1 VPRTRILFVSR
12 SETVA
17 DSVGIRLQDFPEY
30 IVTTKIIGN
39 GHCDPLHDVAS
50 MPDVLLL
57 HYVHG
62 HGELEHLADSAL
74 SKRRLPLIVL
84 GPPDDPEAMRL
95 AMRAGASDYLSQ
107 PLQQSDLSSALE
119 RIGEQLKEVSG
130 KRGQLVT
137 VINSKGGSGASFI
150 ATNLAYALSQEKT
163 ISTVLVDFDL
173 QFGGLSRYLDIYPK
187 RGIVEALDVVEEID
201 EVAAEAYITRHD
213 SGLRLLAAPTS
224 DRLLL
229 SKEVPID
236 HVDGLTRI
244 LLSSNDY
251 VVADL
256 PRRIDVLSASV
267 LEHSDQILLPVQ
279 QSLAHI
285 SDAVR
290 MVQLITKELAVPMS
304 RIKIIVNR
312 YVKNSLIEIDD
323 IKGALKTKHIVVI
336 PNQYKLVSESID
348 SGIPLMQSAK
358 NSATGKAIRQLLN
371 EVCGIDSARPAP
383 RMFGRV
389 LPAFLGRN

>member
-1 VPRTRILFVSR
+1 MPRTKILFVTR
-12 SETVA
+12 SDTVA
-17 DSVGIRLQDFPEY
+17 DAVGIRLQDYPEY
-30 IVTTKIIGN
+30 HLTRKIIGN
-39 GHCDPLHDVAS
+39 GHTDPFHDVAS

-62 HGELEHLADSAL
+62 HGELQHLADSAL
-74 SKRRLPLIVL
+74 SKRLPLIVL

-107 PLQQSDLSSALE
+107 PLQQSDLLNALE
-119 RIGEQLKEVSG
+119 RVSEQLKEFAG

-150 ATNLAYALSQEKT
+150 ATNLAYALSQEKNV
-163 ISTVLVDFDL
+163 STVLVDFDL
-173 QFGGLSRYLDIYPK
+173 QFGGLSRYLDLYPK

-213 SGLRLLAAPTS
+213 SGLRLLAAPAS
-224 DRLLL
+224 DRLVL
-229 SKEVPID
+229 SKEVPVD

-244 LLSSNDY
+244 LLSNNDY

-256 PRRIDVLSASV
+256 PRRIDLLSATV
-267 LEHSDQILLPVQ
+267 LEHSDQILMPVQ

-285 SDAVR
+285 NDAAR
-290 MVQLITKELAVPMS
+290 MIQLITKELAVPMN
-304 RIKIIVNR
+304 RIRIVVNR
-312 YVKNSLIEIDD
+312 YVKNSLIEIHD
-323 IKGALKTKHIVVI
+323 IKSTLKADQFVVI
-336 PNQYKLVSESID
+336 PNQYKLVSQSID
-348 SGIPLMQSAK
+348 SGIPLMQSSR
-358 NSATGKAIRQLLN
+358 NSATGKAIRQLQN
-371 EVCGIDSARPAP
+371 EVRGIDASTPASG
-383 RMFGRV
+383 MFDRV

>member
-1 VPRTRILFVSR
+1 MPRTKILFVTR
-12 SETVA
+12 SDSVA
-17 DSVGIRLQDFPEY
+17 DIVGTRLQDHAQY
-30 IVTTKIIGN
+30 LVSTKIIGN
-39 GHCDPLHDVAS
+39 GHIDPLHDVRS

-57 HYVHG
+57 HYVRG
-62 HGELEHLADSAL
+62 YGELEHLADSAF
-74 SKRRLPLIVL
+74 SKRLPLVVL

-107 PLQQSDLSSALE
+107 PLQRADLLSALE
-119 RIGEQLKEVSG
+119 RISEQLKE
-130 KRGQLVT
+130 KAAARGQLVT

-150 ATNLAYALSQEKT
+150 ATNLAYALNQEKS

-201 EVAAEAYITRHD
+201 QVAAEAYVTPHD

-229 SKEVPID
+229 SKEVPIE
-236 HVDGLTRI
+236 HVDGLTQI
-244 LLSSNDY
+244 LLSNNDY

-256 PRRIDVLSASV
+256 PRRIDVLSATV
-267 LEHSDQILLPVQ
+267 LEHSDQILMPVQ
-279 QSLAHI
+279 QSLAHVN
-285 SDAVR
+285 DAAR
-290 MVQLITKELAVPMS
+290 MIQLITKELAVPMN
-304 RIKIIVNR
+304 RIRIVVNR
-312 YVKNSLIEIDD
+312 YVKNSLITIDD
-323 IKGALKTKHIVVI
+323 IKGALKIEQMTVI

-348 SGIPLMQSAK
+348 SGIPLMQSSK

-371 EVCGIDSARPAP
+371 EVCGIDTTRTAP

-389 LPAFLGRN
+389 LPALLGRN